1 MMYKYFPHTEADL
14 KEMLKNIGVDSV
26 TDLFSDLPEAVIYQG
41 ELDLPKA
48 HSEIKLR
55 EKMRELA
62 EKNKQL
68 IAFRGA
74 GSYDVYTPAV
84 IPALT
89 SRQEFLTSYTP
100 YQPEISQGT
109 LQYIF
114 EFQSL
119 ITELTNLD
127 ISNASVYDGATATME
142 AMFMATAQ
150 TRRNKVLISSALN
163 PLVIEVLKTYAR
175 FRNLELKFISND
187 ELRTS
192 KEDLLEKLD
201 ESVAAV
207 IIQNPNFFG
216 VIEDAEAIVNAIHTN
231 KSLLI
236 MNVDP
241 STLAVLKTPGEI
253 GADIACGDGQ
263 TLGIPK
269 SFGGPYVG
277 FIAAT
282 EKLLRKMPGRICGI
296 TTDTKGRRGF
306 VLTLQAREQHIRR
319 EKANSN
325 ICSNQSLMALH
336 TTIYMSL
343 LGKEGLVAAAKRA
356 YYNAHYLERKL
367 LETGKF
373 ERVSSQPF
381 FKEFVLKTDLDI
393 SKFNQYLIEK
403 GFLSGLDLSCYGPNF
418 KGCILFCATEVRTQ
432 AEIDEFIKTVE
443 AYHV

>member
-1 MMYKYFPHTEADL
+1 MMFKYFPHTETDI
-14 KEMLKNIGVDSV
+14 KEMLDEINLTSLD
-26 TDLFSDLPEAVIYQG
+26 DLFRDIPDEVFFKKELDLPEAVSEIELRKKLG
-41 ELDLPKA
+41 ELA
-48 HSEIKLR
+48 G
-55 EKMRELA
+55 
-62 EKNKQL
+62 KNKNL
-68 IAFRGA
+68 ISFLGA
-74 GSYDVYTPAV
+74 GSYDVYTPSV
-84 IPALT
+84 IAALT

-119 ITELTNLD
+119 ITELTGMD
-127 ISNASVYDGATATME
+127 IANASVYDGATATME
-142 AMFMATAQ
+142 AMFMATSY
-150 TRRNKVLISSALN
+150 TRRNKVLISRTLN
-163 PLVIEVLKTYAR
+163 PLIIEVLKTYAG
-175 FRNLELKFISND
+175 FRNLELDYLETEDFRIS
-187 ELRTS
+187 EKVLG
-192 KEDLLEKLD
+192 EKLNP
-201 ESVAAV
+201 EVAAV
-207 IIQNPNFFG
+207 IVQNPNFFG
-216 VIEDAEAIVNAIHTN
+216 IVEEYEKIVEMIHAN

-277 FIAAT
+277 FIAT
-282 EKLLRKMPGRICGI
+282 TDKLLRKLPGRICGL
-296 TTDTKGRRGF
+296 TNDLEGRRGF

-343 LGKEGLVAAAKRA
+343 LGKQGLVEAAKRA
-356 YYNAHYLERKL
+356 YTNAHYLEAKL
-367 LETGKF
+367 LETNLFK
-373 ERVSSQPF
+373 RVSDQPF
-381 FKEFVLKTDLDI
+381 FKEFILETKLDVPAI
-393 SKFNQYLIEK
+393 NAYLLENGI
-403 GFLSGLDLSCYGPNF
+403 LSGLDLSCFGENYQG
-418 KGCILFCATEVRTQ
+418 KMLFCATEVRTKQ
-432 AEIDEFIKTVE
+432 EIDEFIKMVE